1 MKLTNGIFYI
11 FFFIFYILLYFIY
24 LPFSFAQYTTQ
35 VSAPSLIIDKMV
47 GIPANQTKGG
57 SLTYVD
63 NLGTADY
70 KFKPGDEVSFQLK
83 VRNATDK
90 KLDTITIQDIIPPS
104 LNPLEGPGTYND
116 KNRVITIDAG
126 NFEVNEE
133 KFYIVKMRVISQEK
147 LPSDKGLFCEINKA
161 VAKSGD
167 LSDDD
172 VAQFCVEKEVIGVK
186 KVPSAG
192 PEMGMLF
199 LSGELILLATGIY
212 CKTRIK
218 KSLA

>member
-1 MKLTNGIFYI
+1 MKLTDGIFFI

-47 GIPANQTKGG
+47 GIPSNQTKGG
-57 SLTYVD
+57 SLAYVD
-63 NLGTADY
+63 NLGTADH

-90 KLDTITIQDIIPPS
+90 KLDTIIIQDSISPS
-104 LNPLEGPGTYND
+104 LNPLEGPGTYDD

-126 NFEVNEE
+126 NFAVNEE

-161 VAKSGD
+161 IAKSGN

-172 VAQFCVEKEVIGVK
+172 ATQFCIEKEVINVR

-192 PEMGMLF
+192 PEMGL
-199 LSGELILLATGIY
+199 LITGGELTLLIIGLYFTQ
-212 CKTRIK
+212 KT
-218 KSLA
+218 LA